1 MRKRIY
7 ILALV
12 VALLLAG
19 CGGPAGQTTGSGA
32 PSPAPATPTAF
43 VIPIPTTAIPTQTLA
58 ATLPA
63 TTPSATLSPAP
74 TETIT
79 PIPVIR
85 FAVIGDY
92 GGGGSPEA
100 DVARLV
106 DSWQVDF
113 LITTGDN
120 NYPDGSAKTIDKNIG
135 QFYQAYIS
143 PYTGKFGAGAEQNRF
158 FPTLGN
164 HDWNTDEAQPYLDY
178 FTLPGNERYYD
189 FTWGAV
195 HFFALDSDSREPDG
209 MNRSS
214 AQAAWLQAQL
224 ASSTS
229 PWNVVY
235 LHHAPYSSGRH
246 GPTDWAQWPYKE
258 WGADAVLAGH
268 DHTYERLQVD
278 DLVYF
283 VNGLGG
289 GSIYPF
295 LMIEDGSQ
303 VRYNDDYGAMRVEA
317 SPTQMTFQFI
327 NRSGELIDTYTLDR

>member
-1 MRKRIY
+1 MHRRFY
-7 ILALV
+7 LLAL
-12 VALLLAG
+12 AIYLLLAG
-19 CGGPAGQTTGSGA
+19 CSGPVGQNTRASAT
-32 PSPAPATPTAF
+32 SPAPATPTAT
-43 VIPIPTTAIPTQTLA
+43 VIPIPATAIPTQTTAETHPLVSA
-58 ATLPA
+58 IATL
-63 TTPSATLSPAP
+63 TPAP
-74 TETIT
+74 TVTMTLVPSIH
-79 PIPVIR
+79 

-92 GGGGSPEA
+92 GGGGQPEA
-100 DVARLV
+100 DVASLV
-106 DSWQVDF
+106 QSWQLDF
-113 LITTGDN
+113 IITTGDN

-135 QFYQAYIS
+135 QFYQAYIA
-143 PYTGKFGAGAEQNRF
+143 PYTGEFGTGAEQNRF

-164 HDWNTDEAQPYLDY
+164 HDWNTGQAQPYLDY

-189 FTWGAV
+189 FIQGPV

-214 AQAAWLQAQL
+214 TQAAWLQAQL

-258 WGADAVLAGH
+258 WGADVVLAGH
-268 DHTYERLQVD
+268 DHTYERLLVD

-283 VNGLGG
+283 VNGIGG

-295 LMIEDGSQ
+295 LIIQDGSQ
-303 VRYNDDYGAMRVEA
+303 FRYNDDYGAMLVEA

-327 NRSGELIDTYTLDR
+327 NRSGEVIDVYTMYR